1 MEKIEV
7 GYNAIGTTG
16 NLAHHKFILYTRA
29 DGSTFQIH
37 GGGSRDYGYSPV
49 EELVSSGVPGLVGFG
64 HLSAKVFKSSAKQQ
78 ENALLAPRE
87 VIFEGEDLSRTFF
100 KMAGMAQGIAEQES
114 KYHADSNNSNT
125 LVDRIVQW
133 SGGRAPDL
141 DEKHWSPGSLDDQE
155 FDPEFFS
162 KLPPILWG
170 KDTYSKHKDVV
181 GQLFKNTEEDAGEE
195 VLQIE
200 GALDPLDTAQ
210 GETDG
215 DQAVM
220 KEAGRI
226 DWGATEEP
234 IRQRHANEPALT
246 AGIIAELASAKS
258 LGSAWEQDFATRYE
272 DYLVFEP
279 ALESSASGLAPDV
292 PSLPDRTDISG
303 SFPSANELEP
313 GSLIATGSGQERQ
326 SSYDTYRQLGATPEE
341 EAAAVDEYKALLKKS
356 YVDVGGRSRA
366 AEALATW
373 RFEQSWGL
381 SAFVP
386 EGQGT
391 VVKHPVEKM
400 YPDPEKDGHGYVR
413 KDAEAALEARGIRAA
428 RWYLSP
434 NEKSGSDKSKGM
446 TDDQGLGPRM
456 TLSYDDESGVRH
468 TVTDSFQA
476 DVRSAVKGR
485 REARGRMHRAEAGHA
500 GPELPNAAA
509 DVAPAPVPAP

>member
-64 HLSAKVFKSSAKQQ
+64 HLSAKVFKSSAKQH

-141 DEKHWSPGSLDDQE
+141 DEKHWSPGSLEDPE

-181 GQLFKNTEEDAGEE
+181 GQLFKNTGEDADEE
-195 VLQIE
+195 GLQIE
-200 GALDPLDTAQ
+200 GALDPLKTPQ
-210 GETDG
+210 RETDG
-215 DQAVM
+215 DLAVM

-226 DWGATEEP
+226 DWGA
-234 IRQRHANEPALT
+234 
-246 AGIIAELASAKS
+246 
-258 LGSAWEQDFATRYE
+258 W
-272 DYLVFEP
+272 
-279 ALESSASGLAPDV
+279 SGRWTVLRSTCSPW
-292 PSLPDRTDISG
+292 P
-303 SFPSANELEP
+303 P
-313 GSLIATGSGQERQ
+313 GR
-326 SSYDTYRQLGATPEE
+326 
-341 EAAAVDEYKALLKKS
+341 
-356 YVDVGGRSRA
+356 
-366 AEALATW
+366 
-373 RFEQSWGL
+373 
-381 SAFVP
+381 
-386 EGQGT
+386 
-391 VVKHPVEKM
+391 
-400 YPDPEKDGHGYVR
+400 
-413 KDAEAALEARGIRAA
+413 
-428 RWYLSP
+428 
-434 NEKSGSDKSKGM
+434 
-446 TDDQGLGPRM
+446 
-456 TLSYDDESGVRH
+456 
-468 TVTDSFQA
+468 
-476 DVRSAVKGR
+476 
-485 REARGRMHRAEAGHA
+485 
-500 GPELPNAAA
+500 
-509 DVAPAPVPAP
+509 